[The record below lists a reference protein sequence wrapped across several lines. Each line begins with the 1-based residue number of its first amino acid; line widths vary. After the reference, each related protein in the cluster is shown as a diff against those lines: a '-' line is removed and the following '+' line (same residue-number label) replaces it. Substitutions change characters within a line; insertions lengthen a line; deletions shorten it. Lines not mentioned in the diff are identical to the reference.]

1 MPQCLALVRELKMKP
16 HIYFN
21 SNIDSPEEWRAA
33 LSQHFPNMKYS
44 VGEVCEEPESVD
56 VALVWKL
63 PNRGLSA
70 FKNLKAVLSL
80 GAGINQLDPD
90 KLPKDVPLARLVD
103 DSLTQTMIE
112 YAKAA
117 TFRYHRKFHLFER
130 QSREA
135 QWTFLPATLA
145 QETSVGILGL
155 GELGGAIAKALA
167 GEGFE
172 VSGWSR
178 TPKDVDDIAT
188 YSGKGGL
195 SDMLASSDIVIN
207 VLPLT
212 DDTRS
217 ILSREFFAQ
226 CKRGAC
232 LINMGR
238 GHHLVDAD
246 LLAAIDA
253 GQIQAATL
261 DVAIVEPLPPAH
273 PFWGHPAVLVTPHV
287 AGISTPET
295 ASIAVAQNIRRALNG
310 ERLAQQ
316 VDFSRGY

>member
-44 VGEVCEEPESVD
+44 VGEVCEEP
-56 VALVWKL
+56 LVWKL
-63 PNRGLSA
+63 PNRGLSS

-155 GELGGAIAKALA
+155 GDLKCRVGVERQKTSMILQPTLAKVVCPICWQART
-167 GEGFE
+167 
-172 VSGWSR
+172 SSSMCSR
-178 TPKDVDDIAT
+178 
-188 YSGKGGL
+188 
-195 SDMLASSDIVIN
+195 
-207 VLPLT
+207 
-212 DDTRS
+212 
-217 ILSREFFAQ
+217 
-226 CKRGAC
+226 
-232 LINMGR
+232 
-238 GHHLVDAD
+238 
-246 LLAAIDA
+246 
-253 GQIQAATL
+253 
-261 DVAIVEPLPPAH
+261 
-273 PFWGHPAVLVTPHV
+273 
-287 AGISTPET
+287 
-295 ASIAVAQNIRRALNG
+295 
-310 ERLAQQ
+310 
-316 VDFSRGY
+316 